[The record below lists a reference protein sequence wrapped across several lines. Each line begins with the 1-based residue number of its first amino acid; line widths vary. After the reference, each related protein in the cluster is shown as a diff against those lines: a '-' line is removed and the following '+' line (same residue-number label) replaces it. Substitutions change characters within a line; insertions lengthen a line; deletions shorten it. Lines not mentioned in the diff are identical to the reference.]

1 MWNYWIESSGDSLTG
16 HRLTGYC
23 ASGDNLTGDLLTW
36 GIFAAFVLDIICG
49 DPQWL
54 PHPVRFI
61 GTLAGLLENVLVRC
75 LGRTSVAGV
84 VFTLL
89 VVGATW
95 MTTAA
100 LVAWSWQWDWRCG
113 MIVEIVILYTTLA
126 ARDLD
131 HECRTVFAALGDGDL
146 PLARR
151 NLSRIVGRDTDGLDE
166 REIVRATVETM
177 AENTVDGVVSPLF
190 FAFVGGAPLAMT
202 FKAINTL
209 DSMVGH
215 KTDRYLR
222 FGWASA
228 RLDDAANFGPA
239 RLSRLLFPV
248 AAWICGLDS
257 AGCRRIVRRDGQKSP
272 SPNAGISEAAV
283 AGALGVQLGGVN
295 YYRGEQSVRP
305 LLGDPLNPL
314 HRDDVL
320 RATRLMYTVSVLTLF
335 VGMTARSIACRVWS

>member
-1 MWNYWIESSGDSLTG
+1 MWNNFIESSGDSLT
-16 HRLTGYC
+16 
-23 ASGDNLTGDLLTW
+23 W
-36 GIFAAFVLDIICG
+36 GVLAAFALDLICG

-54 PHPVRFI
+54 PHPVRLL
-61 GTLAGLLENVLVRC
+61 GRMATVLENILVRWF
-75 LGRTSVAGV
+75 GRTYAVGV

-89 VVGATW
+89 IVGTTWLAT
-95 MTTAA
+95 TL
-100 LVAWSWQWDWRCG
+100 LVAGTWQWDWRAG
-113 MIVEIVILYTTLA
+113 MLTETLILYTTLA

-131 HECRTVFAALGDGDL
+131 HECRMVFAALEHGDL
-146 PLARR
+146 SLARR
-151 NLSRIVGRDTDGLDE
+151 NLSRIVGRDTEGLDE
-166 REIVRATVETM
+166 SEVVRATVETM

-190 FAFVGGAPLAMT
+190 FAFVGGAPAAMT

-215 KTDRYLR
+215 RTDRYLR

-228 RLDDAANFGPA
+228 RLDDLVNFVPA
-239 RLSRLLFPV
+239 RLSRLLFPL

-257 AGCRRIVRRDGQKSP
+257 AGCWRIVRRDGHNSP
-272 SPNAGISEAAV
+272 SPNAGIPEAAV

-295 YYRGEQSVRP
+295 YYRGARLFRP

-320 RATRLMYTVSVLTLF
+320 RATRLMYTVSILTLIAG
-335 VGMTARSIACRVWS
+335 VTARSIACRVW